1 MYIPKKLCITQEQGN
16 ESELRTLMLRKGHYD
31 LASCLSDVW
40 GPHQTNPAAVNP
52 MYWKGKEEQKWQNMG
67 NHIKASLAFSPNEDL
82 VFWRKK
88 NIRKLILYQSQTVL
102 TAPQPTFH
110 LIGATALL
118 WSWSGTRN
126 WQEPWRRRTRLLEG
140 LMTRIHV
147 LKHHAVLRKMPCLGK
162 MSIPRM

>member
-1 MYIPKKLCITQEQGN
+1 MYYPGAGKWKWIKDPYVE
-16 ESELRTLMLRKGHYD
+16 ERTLWFSLLSQRCLGPTSDKSSSCKPNVLERKGRAKVAKHGKPYQSIIGI
-31 LASCLSDVW
+31 LTKWRSCVL
-40 GPHQTNPAAVNP
+40 
-52 MYWKGKEEQKWQNMG
+52 KEKT
-67 NHIKASLAFSPNEDL
+67 
-82 VFWRKK
+82 
-88 NIRKLILYQSQTVL
+88 IRKLILYQSQTVL